1 MADWTQNSY
10 YCVDNSDEEEESIV
24 SPSELQKAN
33 IKYDKLLKY
42 TVQLRNKLEK
52 ELQLKNDLSSLI
64 EDVDMNIPEM
74 VAKSLI
80 AKALDD

>member
-1 MADWTQNSY
+1 MDWTQNSY
-10 YCVDNSDEEEESIV
+10 YCVDNSDEEESIV

-33 IKYDKLLKY
+33 MKYDKLLKY

-64 EDVDMNIPEM
+64 DEVDMNIPEM

>member
-1 MADWTQNSY
+1 MDWTQNSY
-10 YCVDNSDEEEESIV
+10 YCVDNSDEEEV

-33 IKYDKLLKY
+33 MRYDKLLKY

-64 EDVDMNIPEM
+64 DEVDMNIPEM

>member
-1 MADWTQNSY
+1 MDWTQNSY
-10 YCVDNSDEEEESIV
+10 YCVDNSDEEEEVV

-33 IKYDKLLKY
+33 MKYDKLLKY

-64 EDVDMNIPEM
+64 DEVDMNIPEM